1 VSLTTLIADFAG
13 SEAAAN
19 APSDSEPSQHG
30 DAVDRAYASLSACV
44 DDWSRIDAAARL
56 VLAIFDD
63 FYAKLCEYPFRAM
76 CAFETMDPQA
86 SIRISKER
94 LGLYSQYTARHG
106 PKIRAAL
113 TCMTRSC
120 SSGSMSS
127 ASTAPKYSFCEYN
140 G

>member
-1 VSLTTLIADFAG
+1 GTANVGHTPIVSLTTLIADFAG

-19 APSDSEPSQHG
+19 APSDSEPSQDG

-76 CAFETMDPQA
+76 CAFETMDTQA

-94 LGLYSQYTARHG
+94 IGLYMLYTEWHWSRMREAFG
-106 PKIRAAL
+106 LLAVNA
-113 TCMTRSC
+113 
-120 SSGSMSS
+120 
-127 ASTAPKYSFCEYN
+127 
-140 G
+140 